1 MYLMK
6 CISEKLSEI
15 CVKTY
20 ISEKLSEIYVK
31 TYISKTN
38 FQTFM

>member
-1 MYLMK
+1 MK

-15 CVKTY
+15 YVKTY